1 MPYLHIFR
9 RRLDVVS
16 AFYHH
21 LKQSELRVHIIGG
34 DDILSNHPGV
44 WDATAAAEQPTSG
57 GSNADEHLVPLKSSS
72 SDGTKIL
79 DIFEWTNNTAAVDK
93 LWLQLKRSL
102 REVPIVK
109 RKSNG
114 TSMMFLMPPRACEL
128 KELQK
133 RCTKCFYYKEMEK
146 FSQYD
151 AMPSFHQD
159 IKHYIIYKKKF
170 TLYI

>member
-1 MPYLHIFR
+1 MTSSQTTLGYGMQQPL
-9 RRLDVVS
+9 
-16 AFYHH
+16 
-21 LKQSELRVHIIGG
+21 
-34 DDILSNHPGV
+34 LSSPLL
-44 WDATAAAEQPTSG
+44 

-114 TSMMFLMPPRACEL
+114 MSMMFLMPPRACEL

-159 IKHYIIYKKKF
+159 IKHYIIYKKKI